1 MESEK
6 RDSREDLVPETAY
19 REAIA
24 NALIHRDRSINSHIR
39 ISMFSD
45 KIEIKS
51 PGDLP
56 RGISA
61 EEYMNGDI
69 TCDNRS
75 VSCNE

>member
-1 MESEK
+1 
-6 RDSREDLVPETAY
+6 
-19 REAIA
+19 
-24 NALIHRDRSINSHIR
+24 
-39 ISMFSD
+39 MFSD